1 MGFRFR
7 KSVKLGKH
15 VKINFNKNSVSTTF
29 GTKGMHYTV
38 SSNGR
43 KTKTVG
49 IPGTGLYYTETSSG
63 NKKNSNTVNNN
74 GAAMNTKNINT
85 VTYFFITFFLGILG
99 VHKFIDGKIGQGI
112 LYLFTGG
119 LFGIGWIIDV
129 VKALQLLINE
139 SNTNN
144 TNFSGFQNSQSNN
157 YNNDNYQQPQNDI
170 CKYCGGIIDNQ
181 TKKCM
186 NCGKPKNASNLSVI
200 LWLIFFCPVG
210 LYLMLKKTDWNKTL
224 KIVLSAVYGCW
235 IAFCIFF
242 FAVGIFADSPTEEAA
257 NTDNSTTSITEQSES
272 QTKTSNEKLSEI
284 MKQAETDAKNSTD
297 TDDEKA
303 VKYLS
308 DNINNCFESDET
320 MEKFIY
326 YGAFLD
332 SKYEDDNALSKIGFQ
347 AVITVK
353 YVYRDVEDVTD
364 SATVNNVKEL
374 RNMLDEYNN
383 SATSTT
389 KISTTKATT
398 TETTKKQT
406 TTAKR
411 TTTTEPAATEEH
423 TTTYIINTN
432 SGKFHYSGCRAVKE
446 MNESNKMT
454 FEGTRDE
461 VIAKGYVPC
470 GICKP

>member
-63 NKKNSNTVNNN
+63 NNKNSNTVNNN
-74 GAAMNTKNINT
+74 GAAMNTIN
-85 VTYFFITFFLGILG
+85 
-99 VHKFIDGKIGQGI
+99 
-112 LYLFTGG
+112 
-119 LFGIGWIIDV
+119 
-129 VKALQLLINE
+129 
-139 SNTNN
+139 
-144 TNFSGFQNSQSNN
+144 NN
-157 YNNDNYQQPQNDI
+157 YQEPQNDI
-170 CKYCGGIIDNQ
+170 CKHCGGIIDNQ

-186 NCGKPKNASNLSVI
+186 NCGKSKNASNLSVI

-257 NTDNSTTSITEQSES
+257 NTDNPTTSITEQSES
-272 QTKTSNEKLSEI
+272 HTKTSNEKLSEI

-297 TDDEKA
+297 ADAEKA

-332 SKYEDDNALSKIGFQ
+332 SKYEDNNALSKIGFQ

-383 SATSTT
+383 SVTSAT

-406 TTAKR
+406 TTAKQ
-411 TTTTEPAATEEH
+411 TTTETTRMQ
-423 TTTYIINTN
+423 TTTEKR
-432 SGKFHYSGCRAVKE
+432 SGVTVYVTPTGTKYHYSKSCAGENA
-446 MNESNKMT
+446 MA
-454 FEGTRDE
+454 RDLDD
-461 VIAKGYVPC
+461 VQGIYGPC
-470 GICKP
+470 KKCAN

>member
-38 SSNGR
+38 SSNGK

-63 NKKNSNTVNNN
+63 NNKNSNTVNNN
-74 GAAMNTKNINT
+74 GAAMNTIN
-85 VTYFFITFFLGILG
+85 
-99 VHKFIDGKIGQGI
+99 
-112 LYLFTGG
+112 
-119 LFGIGWIIDV
+119 
-129 VKALQLLINE
+129 
-139 SNTNN
+139 
-144 TNFSGFQNSQSNN
+144 NN
-157 YNNDNYQQPQNDI
+157 YQEPQNDI
-170 CKYCGGIIDNQ
+170 CKHCGGIIDNQ

-186 NCGKPKNASNLSVI
+186 NCGKSKNASNLSVI

-297 TDDEKA
+297 ADDEKA

-332 SKYEDDNALSKIGFQ
+332 SKYE
-347 AVITVK
+347 VI
-353 YVYRDVEDVTD
+353 
-364 SATVNNVKEL
+364 
-374 RNMLDEYNN
+374 M
-383 SATSTT
+383 
-389 KISTTKATT
+389 
-398 TETTKKQT
+398 
-406 TTAKR
+406 
-411 TTTTEPAATEEH
+411 H
-423 TTTYIINTN
+423 
-432 SGKFHYSGCRAVKE
+432 
-446 MNESNKMT
+446 
-454 FEGTRDE
+454 
-461 VIAKGYVPC
+461 
-470 GICKP
+470 

>member
-38 SSNGR
+38 SSNGK

-63 NKKNSNTVNNN
+63 NNKNSNTVNNN
-74 GAAMNTKNINT
+74 GAAMNTIN
-85 VTYFFITFFLGILG
+85 
-99 VHKFIDGKIGQGI
+99 
-112 LYLFTGG
+112 
-119 LFGIGWIIDV
+119 
-129 VKALQLLINE
+129 
-139 SNTNN
+139 
-144 TNFSGFQNSQSNN
+144 NN
-157 YNNDNYQQPQNDI
+157 YQEPQNDI
-170 CKYCGGIIDNQ
+170 CKHCGGIIDNQ

-186 NCGKPKNASNLSVI
+186 NCGKSKNASNLSVI

-297 TDDEKA
+297 ADDEKA

-406 TTAKR
+406 TTAKQ
-411 TTTTEPAATEEH
+411 TTTETTRMQ
-423 TTTYIINTN
+423 TTTEKK
-432 SGKFHYSGCRAVKE
+432 SGVTVYVTPTGTKYHYSKSCAGENA
-446 MNESNKMT
+446 MA
-454 FEGTRDE
+454 RDLDD
-461 VIAKGYVPC
+461 VQGIYGPC
-470 GICKP
+470 KKCAN

>member
-38 SSNGR
+38 SSNGK

-63 NKKNSNTVNNN
+63 NNKNSNTVNNN
-74 GAAMNTKNINT
+74 GAAMNTIN
-85 VTYFFITFFLGILG
+85 
-99 VHKFIDGKIGQGI
+99 
-112 LYLFTGG
+112 
-119 LFGIGWIIDV
+119 
-129 VKALQLLINE
+129 
-139 SNTNN
+139 
-144 TNFSGFQNSQSNN
+144 NN
-157 YNNDNYQQPQNDI
+157 YQEPQNDI
-170 CKYCGGIIDNQ
+170 CKHCGGIIDNQ

-186 NCGKPKNASNLSVI
+186 NCGKSKNASNLSVI

-297 TDDEKA
+297 ADDEKA

-332 SKYEDDNALSKIGFQ
+332 SKYEDNNALSKIGFQ

-389 KISTTKATT
+389 KTSTTKATT

-406 TTAKR
+406 TTAKQ
-411 TTTTEPAATEEH
+411 TTTETTRMQ
-423 TTTYIINTN
+423 TTTEKK
-432 SGKFHYSGCRAVKE
+432 SGVTVYVTPTGTKYHYSKSCAGENA
-446 MNESNKMT
+446 MA
-454 FEGTRDE
+454 RDLDD
-461 VIAKGYVPC
+461 VQGIYGPC
-470 GICKP
+470 KKCAN